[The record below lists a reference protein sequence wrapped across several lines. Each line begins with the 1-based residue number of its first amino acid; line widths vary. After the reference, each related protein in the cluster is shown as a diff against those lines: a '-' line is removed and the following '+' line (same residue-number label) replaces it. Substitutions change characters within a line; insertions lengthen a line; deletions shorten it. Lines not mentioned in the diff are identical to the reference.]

1 MRCIKISPLPSC
13 KWLTYYQSGLIE
25 GRINWFSIIGT
36 RTKQM
41 DLHRFHLDDQ
51 HWLHNTACVLN
62 SLPPPRH
69 VPTSASMAAKGTP
82 LTKQIQLPSPTVESG
97 QDVPL
102 TSFASKLF
110 MQKAAYTSN
119 TINLDR
125 HSSHESEV
133 QLKASEVKDKEEY
146 VIDKDNDDLHLPAGQ
161 HLLVDIKHV
170 NPYFLNSEVRL
181 AEAMIKLTK
190 TSNFTLLSYHCH
202 TWHSTPG
209 SRRES
214 LLWICSPVARRL

>member
-25 GRINWFSIIGT
+25 GRINRFSIIGT

-82 LTKQIQLPSPTVESG
+82 LTKQIQLPSHTVESG
-97 QDVPL
+97 QEMCRSPASHPSCLCRRQL
-102 TSFASKLF
+102 TRATRLIWTGIPR
-110 MQKAAYTSN
+110 M
-119 TINLDR
+119 
-125 HSSHESEV
+125 
-133 QLKASEVKDKEEY
+133 
-146 VIDKDNDDLHLPAGQ
+146 
-161 HLLVDIKHV
+161 
-170 NPYFLNSEVRL
+170 NPRFN
-181 AEAMIKLTK
+181 
-190 TSNFTLLSYHCH
+190 
-202 TWHSTPG
+202 
-209 SRRES
+209 
-214 LLWICSPVARRL
+214 